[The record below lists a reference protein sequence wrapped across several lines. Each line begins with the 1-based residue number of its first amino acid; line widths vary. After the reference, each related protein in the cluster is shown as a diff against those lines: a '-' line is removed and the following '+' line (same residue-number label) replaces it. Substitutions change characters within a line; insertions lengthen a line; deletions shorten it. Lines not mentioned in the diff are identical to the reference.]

1 MVEHQFRRDPEEK
14 ELSSQADRS
23 KRSGRG
29 RMHSFRLLNS
39 RDWWSRVNNVQKS
52 HFVRDSKWSALDAA
66 HKSPFTD
73 ACPLYI
79 GMQ

>member
-1 MVEHQFRRDPEEK
+1 
-14 ELSSQADRS
+14 
-23 KRSGRG
+23 
-29 RMHSFRLLNS
+29 MHSFRLLNS